1 MQRYQQALQRY
12 LQAMAKNAQA
22 SNGPPPPG
30 TKVITPDDIAKMMKL
45 IQQLAES
52 GSRDAAAKMLAM
64 LQSLLENMQMSGGS
78 GGGGQGDKAMSDA
91 IQGMSDL
98 IGRQRQLMDKTYRE
112 GQDAGDP
119 KDGGAKGL
127 SEQQGKLRDDLN
139 AILKGLGKKG
149 APAAKNFGD
158 AGKAMG
164 QAQGQLGGKDFD
176 GANKSQQRAL
186 EDLQK
191 GTAALA
197 QALMQEQGGP
207 GMKSGSQSGN
217 EDPLGR
223 ESGAQGSIN
232 GGKVPDKDS
241 IARAREILKELRKRA
256 GETGRS
262 KEELD
267 YLDRLLKE
275 F

>member
-1 MQRYQQALQRY
+1 
-12 LQAMAKNAQA
+12 
-22 SNGPPPPG
+22 
-30 TKVITPDDIAKMMKL
+30 
-45 IQQLAES
+45 
-52 GSRDAAAKMLAM
+52 
-64 LQSLLENMQMSGGS
+64 
-78 GGGGQGDKAMSDA
+78 
-91 IQGMSDL
+91 
-98 IGRQRQLMDKTYRE
+98 
-112 GQDAGDP
+112 
-119 KDGGAKGL
+119 
-127 SEQQGKLRDDLN
+127 
-139 AILKGLGKKG
+139 
-149 APAAKNFGD
+149 
-158 AGKAMG
+158 MG

-176 GANKSQQRAL
+176 GANKSQQKAL

-207 GMKSGSQSGN
+207 GMKPGGKTN

-232 GGKVPDKDS
+232 GGKVPDKDA